1 MLPLEP
7 MEERYT
13 GQWWEWLPKSLGVGF
28 DNVTVIAGQALRDR
42 ITVGAFLDLNSTAHY
57 KATQLARVAQLFAA
71 GSVKSGDA
79 FWVSDIEFWGIES
92 IRYLARLQG
101 IKVFMFGFLHAASY
115 TTEDFMA
122 PMADIG
128 AYLEPAWV
136 AAFDRVYVG
145 SEYHK
150 YRVTQ
155 ARLSAAPFGYAPL
168 GERIVVTGNPWRTR
182 EVAYGA
188 GARKFE
194 DRDIDI
200 CFPHRPD
207 REKRPGVF
215 LRAALSMQRH
225 RGNALKI
232 AFTTGRESYTS
243 TNDPLFIE
251 EVKKAQDSGLVEIHT
266 NLNRPRFY
274 DILGRSKVVVSTAI
288 EENFGYA
295 MLEGM
300 AMGAI
305 PVMPYN
311 YSYPELVAKDRRFLY
326 LPNEDS
332 NKVSMISGHLAKALA
347 LTPEQGAELSALA
360 QSLAARYDASEA
372 LIHEDMQK
380 TMKGSA

>member
-1 MLPLEP
+1 MTTLFMLPLEP

-13 GQWWEWLPKSLGVGF
+13 GQWYRWLSKSLGATF
-28 DNVTVIAGQALRDR
+28 DNVTVIDGQSLRDR

-145 SEYHK
+145 TDYHK
-150 YRVTQ
+150 RRVIE
-155 ARLSAAPFGYAPL
+155 ARLSPEL
-168 GERIVVTGNPWRTR
+168 GDRVVVTGNPWRTS
-182 EVAYGA
+182 EVTDCARV
-188 GARKFE
+188 RKFE
-194 DRDIDI
+194 ERDIDL

-207 REKRPGVF
+207 REKRPGIF
-215 LRAALSMQRH
+215 LRAALSLLRH
-225 RGNALKI
+225 SGNALKI
-232 AFTTGRESYTS
+232 AFTSGREHYTS
-243 TNDPLFIE
+243 TNDPIFIE
-251 EVKKAQDSGLVEIHT
+251 EVHKAQAEGLVEIHT
-266 NLNRPRFY
+266 NLNRPQFY

-311 YSYPELVAKDRRFLY
+311 YSYPELVSGDRRFLY
-326 LPNEDS
+326 LPNADS

-347 LTPEQGAELSALA
+347 LTPEQGAELSSLA
-360 QSLAARYDASEA
+360 QSLATRYDASERR
-372 LIHEDMQK
+372 IHEDMLDVMRWP
-380 TMKGSA
+380 T